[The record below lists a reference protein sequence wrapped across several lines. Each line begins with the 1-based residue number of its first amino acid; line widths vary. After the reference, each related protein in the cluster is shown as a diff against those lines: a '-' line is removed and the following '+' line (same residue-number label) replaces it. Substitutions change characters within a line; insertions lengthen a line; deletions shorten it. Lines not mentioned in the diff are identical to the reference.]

1 MRLTPE
7 SWELRMKTV
16 FVTGAGGYIGSVLT
30 PKLLRSG
37 YRVRAVDRFFFGRD
51 KLAPATGLEV
61 IQEDTRR
68 LTDEHLRGI
77 DYVIDLAAIS
87 NDPAGELFGAATEA
101 INCDARVATAERAK
115 RTGVKR
121 YILPSSCSIY
131 GVTDDVVDESSPTNP
146 LTTYSRANEKA
157 EQAVLSLADESFVVT
172 VMRQATVFGY
182 SPRMRFDLAING
194 MTYGAWKGGKLPL
207 MRDGSQYRPMVH
219 IEDTTDVMLLLLESE
234 LGAVNGQIF
243 NVGSV
248 ACSFQIEKLGQMVAR
263 VVSEITGSP
272 VQIEWYGDP
281 DRRSYRVAF
290 DKIETALGW
299 KARWSG
305 EDGVR
310 QIVDALRDGRLEKG
324 PETITLEWY
333 RDLHHWHRIIRSV
346 EMYGSILDIE

>member
-1 MRLTPE
+1 
-7 SWELRMKTV
+7 MKTV
-16 FVTGAGGYIGSVLT
+16 LVTGAGGYIGSVLT
-30 PKLLRSG
+30 PKLLGGG

-51 KLAPATGLEV
+51 KLAPAADLQI
-61 IQEDTRR
+61 IQEDNRR
-68 LTDEHLRGI
+68 LTDEHFRGV
-77 DYVIDLAAIS
+77 DAVIDLAAIS
-87 NDPAGELFGAATEA
+87 NDPTGELFGPATQA

-115 RTGVKR
+115 RTGAKR

-131 GVTDDVVDESSPTNP
+131 GVTEDVVDETSPTNP
-146 LTTYSRANEKA
+146 LTTYSQANEKA
-157 EQAVLSLADESFVVT
+157 EQAVLSLADEGFVVT
-172 VMRQATVFGY
+172 IMRQATVFGF

-207 MRDGSQYRPMVH
+207 MRDGRQYRPMVH
-219 IEDTTDVMLLLLESE
+219 VEDTTDVMQLLLESE
-234 LGAVNGQIF
+234 PGAVNGQIF

-263 VVSEITGSP
+263 VVGEMTGSP
-272 VQIEWYGDP
+272 IQIEWYGDP

-299 KARWSG
+299 KARRSG

-310 QIVDALRDGRLEKG
+310 EIVDALKDGRLGKG

-333 RDLHHWHRIIRSV
+333 RNLHHWHRIIKRL
-346 EMYGSILDIE
+346 GSKRHSIIRRESSDC